1 MQTQTKKNLQL
12 FLISTVSSTVLF
24 ILILIFFAPR
34 LVMVAAEKKLTD
46 VDVVTSEGKAP
57 LNNFSHT
64 HRYPTAKDR
73 IIVRLNTDTFYSSG
87 WFNLNDEPYIIH
99 LPKTDG
105 RYYSIQINDVW
116 TNAFAYLGKR
126 ATGSEEGNYAI
137 VGPRW
142 KGNLPAGVTKIVSP
156 TNKIWIIGRIMF
168 NGEDD
173 MEIVTAL
180 QEKITATPLSEFVK

>member
-1 MQTQTKKNLQL
+1 MQTQTKKNILL
-12 FLISTVSSTVLF
+12 FLVTTVSSMVLF

-34 LVMVAAEKKLTD
+34 LVMLAAEKKLTG

-87 WFNLNDEPYIIH
+87 WFKLKDEPYIIH

-105 RYYSIQINDVW
+105 RYYSLQINDVW

-126 ATGSEEGNYAI
+126 ATGSEEGSYAI

-142 KGNLPAGVTKIVSP
+142 KGDLPDGVSKIVSP
-156 TNKIWIIGRIMF
+156 TNKIWIIGRTMF

-173 MEIVTAL
+173 METVMAM
-180 QEKITATPLSEFVK
+180 QEQITATLLSEFVK